1 MKELQCQMSAW
12 GYSQVAHY
20 LFNEI
25 VNVVNEIIFDFL
37 TDGFVKKK
45 EYIFFLNI
53 ISSIS
58 G

>member
-1 MKELQCQMSAW
+1 M
-12 GYSQVAHY
+12 AHY
-20 LFNEI
+20 LFNEL

-37 TDGFVKKK
+37 TDGFVKKINI
-45 EYIFFLNI
+45 YFFLNI